1 MLGEVIFGDTT
12 SRCMAVEKEND
23 LNNFEGEMS
32 ALAPES
38 SMDSVSVRAAVPRP
52 SMDPISVQAAA
63 PRPSMDPISVQ
74 IVRPSVQITGPWT
87 ISSAFF
93 AEIPSM
99 DPISMHAIVQG
110 PRIGAEKPVIC
121 ADIRSMDEFGLESVH
136 HVTDEPPSRPSPA
149 FANTS

>member
-1 MLGEVIFGDTT
+1 MLCEVIFGDTT
-12 SRCMAVEKEND
+12 SRRMAVEKEND

-38 SMDSVSVRAAVPRP
+38 SMDSVSVRAAAPES
-52 SMDPISVQAAA
+52 SMDPVLMRTLASES
-63 PRPSMDPISVQ
+63 SMDQVSVQ

>member
-1 MLGEVIFGDTT
+1 MLGEMIFGDTT
-12 SRCMAVEKEND
+12 SRRMAVEKEHD
-23 LNNFEGEMS
+23 LNNFEGGMS

-38 SMDSVSVRAAVPRP
+38 SMDSVSVRAA
-52 SMDPISVQAAA
+52 A
-63 PRPSMDPISVQ
+63 PRPSMGPISV
-74 IVRPSVQITGPWT
+74 RAAAPES
-87 ISSAFF
+87 
-93 AEIPSM
+93 SM